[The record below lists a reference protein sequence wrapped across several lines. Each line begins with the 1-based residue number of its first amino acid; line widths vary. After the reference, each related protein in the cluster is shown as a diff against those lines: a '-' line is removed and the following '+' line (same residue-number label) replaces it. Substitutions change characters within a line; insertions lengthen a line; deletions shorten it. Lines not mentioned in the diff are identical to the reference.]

1 MSKEIERK
9 WLLKGGDFSFP
20 DEANVI
26 REQLW
31 QYYLEIIVDSDNRII
46 SETRIRY
53 KAGSNNG
60 KLTYKVGNG
69 LERLEFED
77 KLFSARKF
85 VAKMSKE
92 IYAKR
97 QEGTQR
103 KTATVSL
110 NNDDNKKDIKLLKKM
125 VIQIILSLLI
135 YGIIYIIQNNNYIF
149 SEEFLKKADEILS
162 YDMNFSQMYQDIK
175 SNIEKETLNIKN
187 NLQKNDN
194 QQGITNLENNTQNE
208 TEQGAIGGAN
218 EQETNTTDANSNQNN
233 PEENNSQENTQELS
247 QEEKDINNIK
257 ATTTFI
263 KPIEGTISSKYGQ
276 REPTTATVPK
286 NHTGVDIA
294 ANMGTKIKSATSGE
308 VVIASEEGDYGKHL
322 KIQIGDVSIIYAH
335 CNNLYVKQG
344 DQISQGQEIAEVGTT
359 GNSTGPHLHFEIRIS
374 ERTIDPQKILEI

>member
-1 MSKEIERK
+1 MERTMS
-9 WLLKGGDFSFP
+9 
-20 DEANVI
+20 V
-26 REQLW
+26 
-31 QYYLEIIVDSDNRII
+31 
-46 SETRIRY
+46 
-53 KAGSNNG
+53 
-60 KLTYKVGNG
+60 
-69 LERLEFED
+69 ED
-77 KLFSARKF
+77 KIRRAE
-85 VAKMSKE
+85 E

-110 NNDDNKKDIKLLKKM
+110 NNDDSKKDIKLLKKM

-175 SNIEKETLNIKN
+175 NNIEKETQNIKN
-187 NLQKNDN
+187 NLQKNNN
-194 QQGITNLENNTQNE
+194 QQGIINIENNNQNE

-218 EQETNTTDANSNQNN
+218 EQETNTTEETLNQNN
-233 PEENNSQENTQELS
+233 IEENNSQENTQELS

-294 ANMGTKIKSATSGE
+294 ANMGTKIKSATAGE

-322 KIQIGDVSIIYAH
+322 KIQIGEVSIIYAH

-344 DQISQGQEIAEVGTT
+344 DQITQGEEIAEVGST

-374 ERTIDPQKILEI
+374 ERTIDPQKILEL

>member
-1 MSKEIERK
+1 
-9 WLLKGGDFSFP
+9 
-20 DEANVI
+20 
-26 REQLW
+26 
-31 QYYLEIIVDSDNRII
+31 
-46 SETRIRY
+46 
-53 KAGSNNG
+53 
-60 KLTYKVGNG
+60 
-69 LERLEFED
+69 
-77 KLFSARKF
+77 
-85 VAKMSKE
+85 
-92 IYAKR
+92 
-97 QEGTQR
+97 
-103 KTATVSL
+103 
-110 NNDDNKKDIKLLKKM
+110 M

-194 QQGITNLENNTQNE
+194 QQGITNLENNIQNE

-218 EQETNTTDANSNQNN
+218 EQETNTTDVNSNQNN
-233 PEENNSQENTQELS
+233 PEENNSQESTQELS

-294 ANMGTKIKSATSGE
+294 TNMGTKIKSATSGE

-374 ERTIDPQKILEI
+374 ERTIDPQKILEL

>member
-1 MSKEIERK
+1 MERTMS
-9 WLLKGGDFSFP
+9 
-20 DEANVI
+20 V
-26 REQLW
+26 
-31 QYYLEIIVDSDNRII
+31 
-46 SETRIRY
+46 
-53 KAGSNNG
+53 
-60 KLTYKVGNG
+60 
-69 LERLEFED
+69 ED
-77 KLFSARKF
+77 KIKRAE
-85 VAKMSKE
+85 E

-97 QEGTQR
+97 QEGIQR

-194 QQGITNLENNTQNE
+194 QQGITNLENNAQNE

-218 EQETNTTDANSNQNN
+218 EQETNTTDVNSNQNN

>member
-1 MSKEIERK
+1 MERTMS
-9 WLLKGGDFSFP
+9 
-20 DEANVI
+20 V
-26 REQLW
+26 
-31 QYYLEIIVDSDNRII
+31 
-46 SETRIRY
+46 
-53 KAGSNNG
+53 
-60 KLTYKVGNG
+60 
-69 LERLEFED
+69 ED
-77 KLFSARKF
+77 KIKRAE
-85 VAKMSKE
+85 E

-194 QQGITNLENNTQNE
+194 QQGITNLENNIQNE

-218 EQETNTTDANSNQNN
+218 EQETNTTDVNSNQNN
-233 PEENNSQENTQELS
+233 PEENNSQESTQELS

-374 ERTIDPQKILEI
+374 ERTIDPQKILEL

>member
-1 MSKEIERK
+1 MERTMS
-9 WLLKGGDFSFP
+9 
-20 DEANVI
+20 V
-26 REQLW
+26 
-31 QYYLEIIVDSDNRII
+31 
-46 SETRIRY
+46 
-53 KAGSNNG
+53 
-60 KLTYKVGNG
+60 
-69 LERLEFED
+69 ED
-77 KLFSARKF
+77 KIKRAE
-85 VAKMSKE
+85 E

-97 QEGTQR
+97 QEGIQR

-194 QQGITNLENNTQNE
+194 QQGITNLENNAQNE

-218 EQETNTTDANSNQNN
+218 EQETNTTDTNSNQNN
-233 PEENNSQENTQELS
+233 PEENNTQENTQELS

>member
-1 MSKEIERK
+1 MERTMS
-9 WLLKGGDFSFP
+9 
-20 DEANVI
+20 V
-26 REQLW
+26 
-31 QYYLEIIVDSDNRII
+31 
-46 SETRIRY
+46 
-53 KAGSNNG
+53 
-60 KLTYKVGNG
+60 
-69 LERLEFED
+69 ED
-77 KLFSARKF
+77 KIKRAE
-85 VAKMSKE
+85 E

-175 SNIEKETLNIKN
+175 SNIEKETLKIKN

-194 QQGITNLENNTQNE
+194 QQGITNLENNAQNE

-218 EQETNTTDANSNQNN
+218 EQEASTTDANSNQNN

-276 REPTTATVPK
+276 REPKTATVPK

-359 GNSTGPHLHFEIRIS
+359 GNSTGTHLHFEIRIS